1 MKIAIVHDWLNQY
14 GGAEQV
20 LAALHELYP
29 EASVYTS
36 IYWPQAMPASW
47 REWDIQVTFL
57 DRMPGIHRHHQQY
70 LPLYPFAF
78 GRLDLSDYDLVI
90 TNKSGFCHGI
100 KTGPR
105 TLHICYCLTPTRY
118 IWNYADY
125 VQEERIGSVARAILP
140 VFIALLRKWDYA
152 AAQGVSH
159 FVAISRTVQ
168 KRIEQF
174 YGRESVIIYP
184 PVDVERFAPDTRE
197 PEDYF
202 LLLSRLV
209 PYKRLDLAV
218 QAFTQMKLPLVII
231 GEGRDRPRLEKMA
244 GPNVRFLGYLPNG
257 QVAHYLSRARALIFP
272 GEEDF
277 GLAPL
282 EAQAAGRPVIA
293 YAGGGARE
301 TVSDGETG
309 VLFPEQTPDALIDAL
324 DRFQRILFDSETLRA
339 NAQRFGKRVFQN
351 RLQSFIEEKWQEH
364 LSAKDRAGGIN

>member
-29 EASVYTS
+29 EAPVYTS
-36 IYWPQAMPASW
+36 IYWPQAMPESW
-47 REWDIQVTFL
+47 QGWDIRVTFL
-57 DRMPGIHRHHQQY
+57 DRLPGIHRRHQQY

-78 GRLDLSDYDLVI
+78 QRLDLSDYDLVI
-90 TNKSGFCHGI
+90 SNKSGFCHGV

-140 VFIALLRKWDYA
+140 VFIALLRKWDWA

-159 FVAISRTVQ
+159 FVAISHTVQ
-168 KRIEQF
+168 ERIRRF
-174 YGRESVIIYP
+174 YGRDSLIIYP
-184 PVDVERFAPDTRE
+184 PVDVDRFASDSSQ

-218 QAFTQMKLPLVII
+218 EAFTQMKLPLVII

-309 VLFPEQTPDALIDAL
+309 VLFSEQTAEALTAAL
-324 DRFQRILFDSETLRA
+324 DRFQKMRFHPATLRA
-339 NAQRFGKRVFQN
+339 NAQRFSKHVFQN
-351 RLQSFIEEKWQEH
+351 RLKSFIAERWQEH
-364 LSAKDRAGGIN
+364 LSAKDRAGSIN